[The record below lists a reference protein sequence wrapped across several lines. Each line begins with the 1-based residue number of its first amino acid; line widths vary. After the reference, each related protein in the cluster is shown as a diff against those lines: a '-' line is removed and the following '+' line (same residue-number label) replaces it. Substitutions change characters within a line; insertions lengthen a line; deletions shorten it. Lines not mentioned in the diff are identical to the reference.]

1 MRENAQQI
9 SSVVRASFGD
19 QWLNAQFDSTSCIN
33 AESDKDQLG
42 CLWHETN
49 NARNTQV
56 MVHDDALLALTR
68 FSKRA
73 QQVMSGNASK
83 YDMSKLYIGILT
95 ASTAFLM
102 VAQSFG
108 EILSES
114 KKPAVWFVLVTF
126 GYGVAMFAS
135 SYVEEEQQF
144 WYWVGSAWLGWLVIK
159 W

>member
-1 MRENAQQI
+1 
-9 SSVVRASFGD
+9 
-19 QWLNAQFDSTSCIN
+19 
-33 AESDKDQLG
+33 
-42 CLWHETN
+42 
-49 NARNTQV
+49 
-56 MVHDDALLALTR
+56 
-68 FSKRA
+68 
-73 QQVMSGNASK
+73 MSGNASK

-95 ASTAFLM
+95 VLTAFLM

-108 EILSES
+108 EVLSES

-159 W
+159 R